1 MSMTLTPA
9 LTRSSAMTTA
19 GTAHLRRRPRWVSTS
34 TAWFMATATMAAAS
48 ESVTAS
54 WVLSRK
60 KTRAATAST
69 PKLTVNTVLSVTC
82 EAGRAGSEEGI
93 APVVPEFA
101 YGKKAVKTPFADR
114 CAAMTP
120 ASLIDWT
127 TATRATDV
135 GGPGRAWHAAHPPA
149 AHGPSS

>member
-1 MSMTLTPA
+1 MTLTPA

-19 GTAHLRRRPRWVSTS
+19 GTAHLRRRPRRVSTS

-101 YGKKAVKTPFADR
+101 YGKKASGRAPDEVPAAEPFANLVR
-114 CAAMTP
+114 Y
-120 ASLIDWT
+120 
-127 TATRATDV
+127 
-135 GGPGRAWHAAHPPA
+135 
-149 AHGPSS
+149 